1 MNGSFPT
8 ADGLLIVSGFEAF
21 DEGSGVVDRT
31 QFYEFFDASNQLS
44 AKRVLPMRFA
54 LIDRAGFAEL
64 ANAAGFTMVALYG
77 DYDHGEYL
85 EGSSPYMVWVLEKSM
100 RL

>member
-1 MNGSFPT
+1 
-8 ADGLLIVSGFEAF
+8 L

-31 QFYEFFDASNQLS
+31 QFYEFFDASNKLS

-64 ANAAGFTMVALYG
+64 ADGAGFVVVTLYG
-77 DYDHGEYL
+77 DYDRGEYL
-85 EGSSPYMVWVLEKSM
+85 EGSSPYMIWVLEKP
-100 RL
+100 RRI